1 VTTERTI
8 RGGPASA
15 RGYRT
20 LRHGPGEE
28 VVVRTDL
35 GQAGDVLGKPLIT
48 IAHLSDL
55 HVCDAQSPARAEFL
69 DRWADPDSP
78 VRDDLDEV
86 GCYRA
91 QELLTAQVAE
101 AMVSAV
107 NEAAVG
113 PVTRFPIDL
122 AIVTGDNT
130 DNAQANE
137 LAWYVALLEG
147 GDVCPDSGDRAR
159 WEGVGGLSPDERF
172 WHPETAGLDLP
183 QLRYG
188 FPAVPALT
196 DAARAPFRAAG
207 LDMPWLAVHGNHD
220 RLVQGTV
227 PGAGGLD
234 AVAVGAVK
242 AIAVPD
248 HWTNDVIIDVAVGLE
263 RCDPAALA
271 TLMRE
276 VRTQPVTADPGRR
289 LISRQEFVDAH
300 FGAAAR
306 PAGHGF
312 TSSNRAAGTTY
323 YRHDSGRVT
332 MLMLDTV
339 NEHGGWQGSL
349 DADQLAWLDSELMAA
364 DADRRYAVLASHH
377 PLHTLV
383 NDATG
388 PASPPR
394 VLADQLDRVIAAH
407 PSVVLWLNGH
417 THHTT
422 VRPHGTWWEVTAP
435 SLIDWP
441 QQGRVVELLHGR
453 DGLTVATT
461 MLDHAGPA
469 PWDGSIDSPHAL
481 AGLSRELSA
490 NHWQEREHSLEQH
503 PRSGTAADRNVLLH
517 LPDPWAAIP
526 R

>member
-1 VTTERTI
+1 VTTERTV

-28 VVVRTDL
+28 LVVRGDI
-35 GQAGDVLGKPLIT
+35 GPAGDALGEPLIT
-48 IAHLSDL
+48 IAHLSDP
-55 HVCDAQSPARAEFL
+55 HICDAQSPARAEFL

-107 NEAAVG
+107 NRAAVG
-113 PVTRFPIDL
+113 AVARSPIDL
-122 AIVTGDNT
+122 TIVTGDNT

-137 LAWYVALLEG
+137 LSWYVGLLDG
-147 GDVCPDSGDRAR
+147 GEVRPDSGDRTR

-172 WHPETAGLDLP
+172 WHPETVGLDLP

-188 FPAVPALT
+188 FPAVPGLL
-196 DAARAPFRAAG
+196 DAARAPFQSTG
-207 LDMPWLAVHGNHD
+207 LAMPWLAVHGNHD
-220 RLVQGTV
+220 RLVQGTI
-227 PGAGGLD
+227 PGAGALG
-234 AVAVGAVK
+234 AVAVGSVK

-248 HWTNDVIIDVAVGLE
+248 HWTNDAIVEVAAGLE
-263 RCDPAALA
+263 RCDPVALA

-276 VRTQPVTADPGRR
+276 AQTRTVTADPGRR
-289 LISRQEFVDAH
+289 LISRQEFVEAH

-312 TSSNRAAGTTY
+312 TSGNRTNGTTY

-332 MLMLDTV
+332 LLVLDTV
-339 NEHGGWQGSL
+339 NENGGWQGSL
-349 DADQLAWLDSELMAA
+349 DVDQLAWLHSELTAA
-364 DADRRYAVLASHH
+364 DADRRYVVLASHH
-377 PLHTLV
+377 PLHTLI
-383 NDATG
+383 NDATP
-388 PASPPR
+388 PAAPPR
-394 VLADQLDRVIAAH
+394 VLADQLEQLIAGH

-441 QQGRVVELLHGR
+441 QQGRLVELLHGP
-453 DGLTVATT
+453 GALTVATT
-461 MLDHAGPA
+461 MLDHTGDA
-469 PWDGSIDSPHAL
+469 PWDGSIDSPRAL
-481 AGLSRELSA
+481 AGLSRELAA
-490 NHWQEREHSLEQH
+490 NHWQEREHPLEQH
-503 PRSGTAADRNVLLH
+503 PRSGTAADRNVLLP
-517 LPDPWAAIP
+517 LADPWAS

>member
-1 VTTERTI
+1 MTTERTV
-8 RGGPASA
+8 RGGPTSA

-20 LRHGPGEE
+20 LRHGPGE
-28 VVVRTDL
+28 VLVVRDDLAPGGDGL
-35 GQAGDVLGKPLIT
+35 GQSLIT
-48 IAHLSDL
+48 MAHLSDL
-55 HVCDAQSPARAEFL
+55 HICDAQSPARAEFL

-107 NEAAVG
+107 NRAAVG
-113 PVTRFPIDL
+113 PVTRSPIDL

-130 DNAQANE
+130 DNAHANE
-137 LAWYVALLEG
+137 LSWYVALLEG
-147 GDVCPDSGDRAR
+147 GDVCPDSGDPTR

-172 WHPETAGLDLP
+172 WHPETVGLDLP

-188 FPAVPALT
+188 FPAVPGLL
-196 DAARAPFRAAG
+196 DAARAPFRATG
-207 LDMPWLAVHGNHD
+207 LAMPWLAVHGNHD
-220 RLVQGTV
+220 RLVQGTI

-242 AIAVPD
+242 AIAVPED
-248 HWTNDVIIDVAVGLE
+248 WTNDVIIDVATGLE

-276 VRTQPVTADPGRR
+276 ARTRRVTADPARR
-289 LISRQEFVDAH
+289 LIARQEFVEAH
-300 FGAAAR
+300 FGGAAR

-312 TSSNRAAGTTY
+312 TSGNRANGTTY
-323 YRHDSGRVT
+323 YRHDHGRVT
-332 MLMLDTV
+332 LLVLDTV

-349 DADQLAWLDSELMAA
+349 DVDQLAWLDAELAAA
-364 DADRRYAVLASHH
+364 DADRRYVVLASHH

-383 NDATG
+383 NDARLL
-388 PASPPR
+388 AAPPR
-394 VLADQLDRVIAAH
+394 VLAGQLDQVIAGH

-422 VRPHGTWWEVTAP
+422 VRPHGSWWEVTAP

-441 QQGRVVELLHGR
+441 QQGRLVELLRGPA
-453 DGLTVATT
+453 GVTVATT
-461 MLDHAGPA
+461 MLDHAGDV
-469 PWDGSIDSPHAL
+469 PWPGSIDSPRAL
-481 AGLSRELSA
+481 AGLSRELAA
-490 NHWQEREHSLEQH
+490 NNWQEREHPLEQH
-503 PRSGTAADRNVLLH
+503 PRSGTVGDRNVLLR
-517 LPDPWAAIP
+517 LPDPWASS
-526 R
+526 